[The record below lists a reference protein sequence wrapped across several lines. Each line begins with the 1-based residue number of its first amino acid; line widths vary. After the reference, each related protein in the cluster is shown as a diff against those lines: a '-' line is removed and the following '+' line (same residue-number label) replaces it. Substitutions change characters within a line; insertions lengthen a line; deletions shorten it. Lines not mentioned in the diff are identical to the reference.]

1 MLKYIKKE
9 EKKMYTPLYKAYYSD
24 KQEYEML
31 YDSRFHNELATHF
44 DFTIGEYSAF
54 FLYVPEMVDL
64 LDKIWK
70 ENTQIEIIYNQL
82 PAIAGKNYL
91 RKILI
96 DEAKQTNDIENVYST
111 RKELEERLEEV
122 SQPNYRSKLDKR
134 FEGLVNKYLM
144 LMKGNDIP
152 LSTCQDIRNI
162 FDELVSTEIKK
173 DNPNNLPD
181 GQIFRKDG
189 VDVTAASGTQKVIHR
204 GLHPEAKIIEYVSK
218 GISLLQNVNINP
230 FVRISIFHYLFG
242 YIHPFYD
249 GNGRVNRFIS
259 SYLLSKE
266 LHISV
271 ALALSGAIKK
281 NLNAY
286 YDAFKKTNDFKN
298 KGDLTPFILYFFDVI
313 WQATLDIR
321 EEVTKGYD
329 KWMFYSKKAIV
340 LEKKKGIKDQIL
352 YILLQNTLFGIRGIS
367 ISEIAQ
373 IFERSVPSVRNQLD
387 KIGKE
392 YFLLSKQ
399 GHTILYEVNLDKLS
413 QTEETI

>member
-1 MLKYIKKE
+1 M
-9 EKKMYTPLYKAYYSD
+9 
-24 KQEYEML
+24 
-31 YDSRFHNELATHF
+31 
-44 DFTIGEYSAF
+44 
-54 FLYVPEMVDL
+54 
-64 LDKIWK
+64 
-70 ENTQIEIIYNQL
+70 
-82 PAIAGKNYL
+82 

-281 NLNAY
+281 ILMPTMTPL
-286 YDAFKKTNDFKN
+286 KKPT
-298 KGDLTPFILYFFDVI
+298 ILK
-313 WQATLDIR
+313 
-321 EEVTKGYD
+321 TKG
-329 KWMFYSKKAIV
+329 
-340 LEKKKGIKDQIL
+340 
-352 YILLQNTLFGIRGIS
+352 T
-367 ISEIAQ
+367 
-373 IFERSVPSVRNQLD
+373 
-387 KIGKE
+387 
-392 YFLLSKQ
+392 
-399 GHTILYEVNLDKLS
+399 
-413 QTEETI
+413 